1 MSSLV
6 KGETTTS
13 NEIQKFKCELLII
26 HTKGVSA
33 YPTLHFGMYITI
45 EQKVPIAKAGDSS
58 QWLLPESGEDI
69 PFGHIWPCKREKKA
83 KTKLEHLTVP

>member
-1 MSSLV
+1 
-6 KGETTTS
+6 
-13 NEIQKFKCELLII
+13 
-26 HTKGVSA
+26 
-33 YPTLHFGMYITI
+33 MYITI